1 LFRHR
6 LLHHVRADARMV
18 AFVKPVRAGS
28 WTSGDTA
35 VRLTGNSIDSMEYAL
50 GLAKLALGYTSPNP
64 AVGAVLVKDG
74 EIVGTGYTQ
83 PAGFAH
89 AEIMALNQAGSRA
102 RGATLFVTLEP
113 CCHYGRTPPCTRAL
127 IEAGVA
133 EVHAAMIDPNPR
145 VNGRGMAE
153 LERAGIKV
161 QVGEYEDR
169 AREINEA
176 YIKWITTGLP
186 FVTAKFAMSLDGK
199 IATRS
204 ADSKWISSEEAR
216 NYVHTLRYTVD
227 AVMVGVNTV
236 LVDNPRL
243 TARRIGRGGT
253 TTHQPLRV
261 VVDSRG
267 RTPLSANL
275 FKEPGKTMI
284 AVAQPLDREKADG
297 MARLGVEVVELRAD
311 DGMVD
316 LERLLR
322 ALGERQIT
330 SVLVE
335 GGSSL
340 LGSLFDCRL
349 IDKVMAFVAPL
360 IIGGDGAR
368 TAVGGNGVER
378 VSAAFRCERVKV
390 ERFGDDVL
398 ISGYLPA
405 RSRCSQA

>member
-1 LFRHR
+1 
-6 LLHHVRADARMV
+6 MV
-18 AFVKPVRAGS
+18 TFVKPLKAGS
-28 WTSGDTA
+28 RMDGNTV
-35 VRLTGNSIDSMEYAL
+35 VRPTENVIDNMEYAL

-64 AVGAVLVKDG
+64 AVGAVLVKADK
-74 EIVGTGYTQ
+74 IVGAGYTQ

-89 AEIMALNQAGSRA
+89 AEIMALKQAGRRA

-113 CCHYGRTPPCTRAL
+113 CCHHGRTPPCTRAL

-133 EVHAAMIDPNPR
+133 EVRVAMIDPNPK
-145 VNGRGMAE
+145 VSGRGVAE

-161 QVGEYEDR
+161 HIGEYEDR

-186 FVTAKFAMSLDGK
+186 LVTAKFAMSLDGK

-216 NYVHTLRYTVD
+216 KYVHNLRHTVD

-236 LVDNPRL
+236 LIDNPRL
-243 TARRIGRGGT
+243 TARWVGRGGT

-261 VVDSRG
+261 VVDSKG
-267 RTPLSANL
+267 RTPLDANL
-275 FKEPGKTMI
+275 FKEPGKTML
-284 AVAQPLDREKADG
+284 AVAQPLDKKKAG
-297 MARLGVEVVELRAD
+297 GLARLGVDVIELRAD
-311 DGMVD
+311 DGLVD
-316 LERLLR
+316 LERLLKV
-322 ALGERQIT
+322 LGERQIT

-340 LGSLFDCRL
+340 LGSLFDCGL

-360 IIGGDGAR
+360 IIGGDGAK
-368 TAVGGNGVER
+368 TAVGGGGVER
-378 VSAAFRCERVKV
+378 VAAALRCERVKV

-398 ISGYLPA
+398 ISGYVPA
-405 RSRCSQA
+405 RAGCSQA